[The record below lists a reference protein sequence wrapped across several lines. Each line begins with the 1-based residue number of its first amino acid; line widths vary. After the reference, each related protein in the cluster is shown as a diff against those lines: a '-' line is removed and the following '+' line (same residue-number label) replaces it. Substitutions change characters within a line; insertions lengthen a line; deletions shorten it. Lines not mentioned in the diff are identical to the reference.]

1 MSKLLTAYFST
12 GGNTRRAVMDFQ
24 VGMEGKTVNGLAD
37 RETQQAIAAAL
48 NEMTYNDPNSWLVTD

>member
-1 MSKLLTAYFST
+1 MSSCTTSSGAF

-24 VGMEGKTVNGLAD
+24 AGMEGKTVNGLAD

-48 NEMTYNDPNSWLVTD
+48 AEMAYNDPNSWLVTD